1 MSELD
6 LMRKVLE
13 QIMTL
18 QADSDGDVILFTD
31 ENGFNPILHQIG
43 EALGV
48 SKTLVIEVFPM
59 ASEGVIAETHATVA
73 YWDVLVRP
81 DGGDPIAE
89 FEGLTLEEADAKTTE
104 LQAQY
109 PFAEVN
115 DDMCDLL
122 H

>member
-18 QADSDGDVILFTD
+18 DADSDGDVILFTD
-31 ENGFNPILHQIG
+31 ENGFNPIIHQIG

-59 ASEGVIAETHATVA
+59 DIDGAIAENHDDVA
-73 YWDVLVRP
+73 YWDILVRP

-89 FEGLTLEEADAKTTE
+89 FEGLTLEEAGAKAAE
-104 LQAQY
+104 LQEKY
-109 PFAEVN
+109 PFAVLTDN
-115 DDMCDLL
+115 LL
-122 H
+122 